1 MANSSNEK
9 VFNVLAYIGILFLV
23 GLIAD
28 GQNPKVRFHVNQG
41 LVLFLSELILG
52 IVCSIIGVI
61 PIVGIIGSI
70 LSGVIGIIGIVF
82 MIIGIVHAANDEEVP
97 LPVIGG
103 ITILE

>member
-41 LVLFLSELILG
+41 LVLFLAEVILG
-52 IVCSIIGVI
+52 IVCSIIGAI
-61 PIVGIIGSI
+61 PFIGFIGSI
-70 LSGVIGIIGIVF
+70 CSGVIGILSVVL
-82 MIIGIVHAANDEEVP
+82 MIIGIIHAANGEEVP

-103 ITILE
+103 ITILK

>member
-52 IVCSIIGVI
+52 IVCSIIGVK
-61 PIVGIIGSI
+61 IGSI
-70 LSGVIGIIGIVF
+70 FGDRYKARAEFFGGLVLIV
-82 MIIGIVHAANDEEVP
+82 MG
-97 LPVIGG
+97 LK
-103 ITILE
+103 ILIEHFLG

>member
-82 MIIGIVHAANDEEVP
+82 MIIGIVHAANDEEFP
-97 LPVIGG
+97 LHVIVG
-103 ITILE
+103 ITILK

>member
-1 MANSSNEK
+1 M
-9 VFNVLAYIGILFLV
+9 
-23 GLIAD
+23 
-28 GQNPKVRFHVNQG
+28 RFHVNQG

-103 ITILE
+103 ITILK